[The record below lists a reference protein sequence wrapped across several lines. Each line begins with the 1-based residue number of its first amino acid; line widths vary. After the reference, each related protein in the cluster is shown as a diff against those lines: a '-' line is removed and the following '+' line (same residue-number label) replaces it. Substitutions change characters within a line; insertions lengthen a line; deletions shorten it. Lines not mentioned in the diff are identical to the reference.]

1 MLLLLTLLLNS
12 PCFLLVYLQLVLLSS
27 FNLFVCFFS
36 DFFSFLLLSFSLFVH
51 IVFAWLVLCLF
62 VCFFLFDFYFMPSS
76 FCFYL
81 FICLLTLFVSLFVA
95 FLLCL
100 YVCFFFYDFFQACF
114 AFIVL
119 FVYSPCFFWFICS
132 LFYCGCFF
140 VCFFSEF
147 VLFCFHL
154 LLSPLSLFV
163 SLFAA
168 FLLWLFT
175 LLTKRSGAR
184 CLLWFSVQT
193 SWQLE
198 AIRVPSKANTQHEYK
213 YGNVHLGKYATW
225 IKIQIYVHLWTQ

>member
-1 MLLLLTLLLNS
+1 MTNIRYVLTWFVSFFCSLSSLFVCLFLFLWFFS
-12 PCFLLVYLQLVLLSS
+12 SLFCFYCFLCLFTLFFLVYLQLVLLW
-27 FNLFVCFFS
+27 LF
-36 DFFSFLLLSFSLFVH
+36 
-51 IVFAWLVLCLF
+51 
-62 VCFFLFDFYFMPSS
+62 
-76 FCFYL
+76 FCM
-81 FICLLTLFVSLFVA
+81 
-95 FLLCL
+95 
-100 YVCFFFYDFFQACF
+100 
-114 AFIVL
+114 
-119 FVYSPCFFWFICS
+119 
-132 LFYCGCFF
+132 
-140 VCFFSEF
+140 FFSEF

-213 YGNVHLGKYATW
+213 YGNVHLGIYAKW